1 MKTLIRVLAWGLA
14 GLAGLCLLALGWVLY
29 LTYSFDTETPPERQG
44 QFDLALHAQPEPGRP
59 LIVTLGGAE
68 GGNMWEHPRWDAQRQ
83 RFLDLGFNLL
93 TVAYFGTP
101 TTPATLD
108 RIDLGALM
116 AKVRAEMARPEV
128 ASRCLVLLGG
138 SKGAEMSLAMA
149 AHFADIDAVVAMSP
163 ADTMF
168 PAHTEAMT
176 TGSWSLDGQP
186 LPFAPFPWSAVPDL
200 VKGDI
205 GAAMRQILA
214 QPEAAAAR
222 IPTERSQARMLLIA
236 SEADEMWPALT
247 MARRIEALH
256 PERVDLLA
264 VPGDHRAVV
273 EHMDAVEAFLRE
285 LLFAPGRCAAPSA
298 G

>member
-1 MKTLIRVLAWGLA
+1 
-14 GLAGLCLLALGWVLY
+14 
-29 LTYSFDTETPPERQG
+29 
-44 QFDLALHAQPEPGRP
+44 
-59 LIVTLGGAE
+59 
-68 GGNMWEHPRWDAQRQ
+68 
-83 RFLDLGFNLL
+83 
-93 TVAYFGTP
+93 
-101 TTPATLD
+101 
-108 RIDLGALM
+108 
-116 AKVRAEMARPEV
+116 
-128 ASRCLVLLGG
+128 
-138 SKGAEMSLAMA
+138 MSLALA
-149 AHFADIDAVVAMSP
+149 AHFPDVDAVVAMSP

-205 GAAMRQILA
+205 GAAMRRILA

-247 MARRIEALH
+247 MARRIEALN

-285 LLFAPGRCAAPSA
+285 LRTQPGRCAAADS
-298 G
+298 